1 MNNIQSNFSITPKTK
16 VGALLDKFPQLEE
29 VLIEMA
35 PEFKKLR
42 NPVLRKTIAKVASL
56 QQIAQL
62 GNVPLAEM
70 INKLRSVA
78 GIQDEINDVEDK
90 SIESTAPPAWFDKS
104 RIVKSF
110 DARTM
115 LKAGEQPVTK
125 VLQELQKLTYSQIY
139 ELIAPFLPAPLID
152 LAKNKGFKAW
162 SIKEETESVKI
173 YFTQK

>member
-1 MNNIQSNFSITPKTK
+1 MNSTESNFSITPETK
-16 VGALLDKFPQLEE
+16 VGSLLDKFPQLEE

-78 GIQDEINDVEDK
+78 GIQDEISDVEDK

-115 LKAGEQPVTK
+115 LEAGEQPVTK
-125 VLQELQKLTYSQIY
+125 VLQELEELKHNQIY
-139 ELIAPFLPAPLID
+139 ELIAPFIPAPLID
-152 LAKNKGFKAW
+152 LAKNKGFEAW
-162 SIKEETESVKI
+162 SIKEGTELVKI

>member
-1 MNNIQSNFSITPKTK
+1 MNNIQSNFSITPETK

-29 VLIEMA
+29 VLIKMA

-70 INKLRSVA
+70 INKLRLKA
-78 GIQDEINDVEDK
+78 GIKDELNDVEDK

-104 RIVKSF
+104 RIVKTL
-110 DARTM
+110 DLRPM
-115 LKAGEQPVTK
+115 LEAGEQPVTK
-125 VLQELQKLTYSQIY
+125 VLQELQELTHGQIY

-152 LAKNKGFKAW
+152 LAKNKGFEAW
-162 SIKEETESVKI
+162 SIKEGTELVKI